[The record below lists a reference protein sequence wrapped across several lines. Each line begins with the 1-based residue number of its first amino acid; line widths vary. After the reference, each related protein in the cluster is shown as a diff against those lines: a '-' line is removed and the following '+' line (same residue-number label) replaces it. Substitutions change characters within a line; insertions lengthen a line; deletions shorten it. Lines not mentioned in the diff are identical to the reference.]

1 MIELAITHSQQP
13 VTLHKIV
20 AYIQTHFAEHLS
32 PTRDLARIIQA
43 SINKAPDLFISSVFL
58 PAERVKEMREHPRL
72 YEDPISKRP
81 IIPRKYF
88 KVNSESPK
96 AKGYTAETLLDQIH
110 SDVAYR
116 ELRYASYKYVT

>member
-1 MIELAITHSQQP
+1 MIELAITHSQPP

-20 AYIQTHFAEHLS
+20 AYIKAHFAEDLS
-32 PTRDLARIIQA
+32 PTRDLARIVQA
-43 SINKAPDLFISSVFL
+43 SINKAPDLFISYLFL
-58 PAERVKEMREHPRL
+58 PEERAKEMREHPQL

-88 KVNSESPK
+88 TVNAESPL
-96 AKGYTAETLLDQIH
+96 AKGYTADTLPEQIH

-116 ELRYASYKYVT
+116 ELR